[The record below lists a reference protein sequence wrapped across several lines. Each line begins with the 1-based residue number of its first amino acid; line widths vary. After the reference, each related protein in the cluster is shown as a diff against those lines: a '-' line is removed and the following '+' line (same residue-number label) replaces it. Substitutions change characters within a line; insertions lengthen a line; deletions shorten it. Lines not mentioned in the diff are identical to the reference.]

1 MDIKDVQKS
10 WDTFGKTDPLWAV
23 LTYSDKMG
31 NRWELDEFFETGVRE
46 IEGVMQVVAALKLPL
61 ERGRALDF
69 GCAVGRLTQALAA
82 HFDAVVG
89 VDIAP
94 SMLELARQYNRHGE
108 RCRYLLNSSDD
119 LQQFPDNAFD
129 FVYSLIT
136 LQHVAPRYSQNYLK
150 EFLRVLRPGGLL
162 LFQLPSEMTTGYRV
176 RRLFRR
182 FIPTGLL
189 GRYRKSR
196 YGEQHVA
203 PPEHHTAMEMYG
215 IKREAVVRL
224 LEENGGRV
232 VDVQPDDSAWNWI
245 SFRYCVQ
252 KR

>member
-1 MDIKDVQKS
+1 MDINDVQKS
-10 WDTFGKTDPLWAV
+10 WDAFGKTDPLWAV

-31 NRWELDEFFETGVRE
+31 NRWEPEEFFETGVRE
-46 IEGVMQVVAALKLPL
+46 IEGVMRYIASLNLPL
-61 ERGRALDF
+61 KRGRALDF
-69 GCAVGRLTQALAA
+69 GCAVGRLTQALAT
-82 HFDAVVG
+82 HFEEVVG

-94 SMLELARQYNRHGE
+94 SMLELARHYNRHGE
-108 RCRYLLNSSDD
+108 KCRYLLNSSDD
-119 LQQFPDNAFD
+119 LQQLPDNAFD

-162 LFQLPSEMTTGYRV
+162 LFQLPSEEKTGYRV
-176 RRLFRR
+176 RRLCRR
-182 FIPTGLL
+182 FIPIGLL
-189 GRYRKSR
+189 NRYRKSR

-215 IKREAVVRL
+215 IPRAAVVRL
-224 LEENGGRV
+224 LEMHGGRV
-232 VDVQPDDSAWNWI
+232 VDVLPDDSAGNWV

-252 KR
+252 KQ